1 VIVPIG
7 HDQSIRRWPWVTIS
21 IIGLCTLATLLDV
34 SIADWGY
41 HTRSGLSATLVTS
54 AFIHG
59 GWGHLIGNMLFLWL
73 AGAAVEDLVGPIKF
87 AIFYIAGA
95 VAATACFAALHTGHE
110 TVVIGASGAISAVMG
125 AFLVYF
131 TSTQIRFWYWL
142 WFRSGT
148 FETAAYV
155 ALPLW
160 LAEQFLWRSIE
171 GPSQYSGVAYEA
183 HIGGFAFGVGIA
195 LAAKKMWK
203 PAERTAEPP
212 PASYERFD
220 RCMAAIAARDLGTV
234 RTLASR
240 VVLDLSREYDHS
252 RVLDVYLAL
261 KTLPQRPLTDG
272 AFAAC
277 ARAAEAVGNLE
288 LRDEII
294 AELKSVHPGSA
305 LARQR

>member
-1 VIVPIG
+1 VILPIG
-7 HDQSIRRWPWVTIS
+7 HDRSIARWPVVTIG
-21 IIGLCTLATLLDV
+21 IIAICTLVQLYATLV
-34 SIADWGY
+34 APVTWEWGY
-41 HTRSGLSATLVTS
+41 HTGSGINVQLVTS
-54 AFIHG
+54 AFVHG
-59 GWGHLIGNMLFLWL
+59 GWLHLIGNMLFLWL
-73 AGAAVEDLVGPIKF
+73 AGAAVEDLVGPVKF

-95 VAATACFAALHTGHE
+95 VAATGVFAAMHSGHE
-110 TVVIGASGAISAVMG
+110 TIVVGASGAISAVMG

-142 WFRSGT
+142 MFRTGT

-183 HIGGFAFGVGIA
+183 HIGGFALGFGVA
-195 LAAKKMWK
+195 LVAKMISGTPAPAASA
-203 PAERTAEPP
+203 PAPH
-212 PASYERFD
+212 YERFD
-220 RCMAAIAARDLGTV
+220 RCMAAIRARDLGTV

-240 VVLDLSREYDHS
+240 VILDLAREYDHQ

-261 KTLPQRPLTDG
+261 KPLSQRPLTEA

-277 ARAAEAVGNLE
+277 ARAAEAIGNPD
-288 LRDEII
+288 LRDEILNDKLRG
-294 AELKSVHPGSA
+294 APL
-305 LARQR
+305 R